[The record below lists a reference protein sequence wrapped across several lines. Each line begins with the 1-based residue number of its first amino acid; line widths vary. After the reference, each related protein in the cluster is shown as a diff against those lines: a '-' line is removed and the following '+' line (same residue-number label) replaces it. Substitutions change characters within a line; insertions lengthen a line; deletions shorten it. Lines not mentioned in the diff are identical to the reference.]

1 MELLDTKK
9 ISDNK
14 RAEIKERVIKIKQTT
29 GKIPGLAT
37 ILVGK
42 DPASQVYVKSKIKAS
57 ENVGMKT
64 FHHNLDENAS
74 KEDIV
79 NLIKKLNENP
89 EVDGILLQL
98 PLPNSN
104 DVQDC
109 VNAIAPSKDV
119 DGLHPLNIGLLNLS
133 KSWAEIIEKDI
144 LVSCTP
150 LGIIYLLHKLNIT
163 IEGKTA
169 IVIGRS
175 NLVGKPL
182 SMLLLANNATVIM
195 AHSKTKNLRELCKN
209 TDIVIAAVGKPR
221 FINRNFIKNGTTIID
236 VGINRTPNGLCGDVD
251 FDEVKDMD
259 IKITP
264 VPGGVGLMTIT
275 MLLENT
281 LKAFNKKIFQK
292 Q

>member
-1 MELLDTKK
+1 MELLNAKK

-14 RAEIKERVIKIKQTT
+14 RAEIKERVAKIKQTT

-42 DPASQVYVKSKIKAS
+42 NPASQVYVKSKIKAS
-57 ENVGMKT
+57 ENVGIKT
-64 FHHNLDENAS
+64 FHHNLDNNAS
-74 KEDIV
+74 KKDIV
-79 NLIKKLNENP
+79 NLIKKLNENS

-98 PLPNSN
+98 PLPNNN

-119 DGLHPLNIGLLNLS
+119 DGLHPINIGLLNLS
-133 KSWAEIIEKDI
+133 KSWIEIIKKNI
-144 LVSCTP
+144 LVPCTP
-150 LGIIYLLHKLNIT
+150 LGIIYLLHKLGIT

-169 IVIGRS
+169 VIIGRS
-175 NLVGKPL
+175 NLVGKPIA
-182 SMLLLANNATVIM
+182 MLLLANNATVIM
-195 AHSKTKNLRELCKN
+195 THSKTKNLKEVCRN
-209 TDIVIAAVGKPR
+209 TDIVITAIGKPR
-221 FINRNFIKNGTTIID
+221 FINRDFIKDRTTIID

-251 FDEVKDMD
+251 LNDVKDLD

-264 VPGGVGLMTIT
+264 VPGGVGPMTIT

-281 LKAFNKKIFQK
+281 LKAFNKKNGLK
-292 Q
+292 K